1 MARALEESEGFASK
15 RYVRGRQPN
24 APCLPASEM
33 AVAPAPRRKGRGPSL
48 ALPSAWAQAQLGMD
62 PLAV

>member
-15 RYVRGRQPN
+15 RYARGSQPD
-24 APCLPASEM
+24 APCLPALEM
-33 AVAPAPRRKGRGPSL
+33 AMAPALRRKGRGPSL

-62 PLAV
+62 PLAI